1 MDQLLFPCVTFL
13 RVFDTEPM
21 AEALPLAELLAAL
34 RRFEVRA
41 DTAAAIA
48 REVARI
54 QRARDLVL
62 TTGAADGP
70 IGAELA
76 KVRAA
81 AQARGGDVASAVQT
95 AADALIVHARKDAK
109 RDLRIWAPAL
119 YRTDGRRGTDGVIAL
134 GCLVLDYDAGVSID
148 DAASTWEGWL
158 HLIHTTWSHTDEHPR
173 FRVVLPLARTVLA
186 EDWAPVWS
194 WASARADDA
203 IDHALKSPGATFALP
218 ACASP
223 DAPHFAVVNPGELL
237 DPMSEGLTTRDGPV
251 VAPVDG
257 PVPSRMFR
265 RDVKREIIEG

>member
-13 RVFDTEPM
+13 RVFDTEPV
-21 AEALPLAELLAAL
+21 AEALPLADLLASL

-41 DTAAAIA
+41 DTAAAIS

-62 TTGAADGP
+62 TTGAADGH
-70 IGAELA
+70 IGADLG

-81 AQARGGDVASAVQT
+81 AQARGADVASAVHA

-119 YRTDGRRGTDGVIAL
+119 YKADGRRGTDGVVAL

-173 FRVVLPLARTVLA
+173 FRVILPMARTVLA
-186 EDWAPVWS
+186 EDWVNVWA
-194 WASARADDA
+194 WANARAEDA
-203 IDHALKSPGATFALP
+203 IDPALKSPGATFALP
-218 ACASP
+218 ACAAP

-237 DPMSEGLTTRDGPV
+237 DPMTEGLTTRDGPEV
-251 VAPVDG
+251 GPTEG

-265 RDVKREIIEG
+265 RDVKREIVEG